1 MGLQVC
7 YRYLMRRG
15 AFVCL
20 LACVAAAMLPP
31 SVTARVLT
39 DHIGRRV
46 EVPDQPRRI
55 VSLAPNLTETLFAL
69 GLGDRVVGVSDFC
82 DFPPEARSKPKVG
95 GVINPSVEAVVSL
108 KPDLV
113 LISREGNRRETM
125 MALERLRISVFAVS
139 AERLGDVFRLIR
151 DVAATAGVA
160 ARGEALADRLEQQA
174 AEIEAAV
181 RPYQPRRVVLLVWL
195 HPIISVGRGSFLDD
209 LLRRTGAVS
218 ISAGSAQPWP
228 HLSVEQVV
236 RSNPEFLLVPRSPGF
251 APTREQLL
259 GLPGW
264 RELPAVQ
271 QGRIIYLPWEVE
283 RPGPRLVEMQRR
295 LAGALHPEAFAP
307 KP

>member
-1 MGLQVC
+1 
-7 YRYLMRRG
+7 
-15 AFVCL
+15 
-20 LACVAAAMLPP
+20 MLPP
-31 SVTARVLT
+31 SVVARVLT

-55 VSLAPNLTETLFAL
+55 VSLAPSLTETLFAL
-69 GLGDRVVGVSDFC
+69 GLGNRVVGVTDFC
-82 DFPPEARSKPKVG
+82 DFPSEATSKPKVG
-95 GVINPSVEAVVSL
+95 GVINPSVEMVVSL

-125 MALERLRISVFAVS
+125 TALERLRIPVFAVS

-151 DVAATAGVA
+151 DVAAIAGVA
-160 ARGEALADRLEQQA
+160 ARGEALADRLERQA

-181 RPYQPRRVVLLVWL
+181 RPYPPRRVVLLVWL
-195 HPIISVGRGSFLDD
+195 HPIVSVGHGSFLDD

-218 ISAGSAQPWP
+218 ISADTAQPWP
-228 HLSVEQVV
+228 RLSVEQVV

-259 GLPGW
+259 RLPGW

-271 QGRIIYLPWEVE
+271 EGRIIYVPWDVE
-283 RPGPRLVEMQRR
+283 RPGPRLVETQQLIAR
-295 LAGALHPEAFAP
+295 ALHPEAFAT

>member
-1 MGLQVC
+1 
-7 YRYLMRRG
+7 
-15 AFVCL
+15 
-20 LACVAAAMLPP
+20 MLPP
-31 SVTARVLT
+31 RVAARVLT

-46 EVPDQPRRI
+46 EVPDQPQRI
-55 VSLAPNLTETLFAL
+55 VSLAPSLTETLFAL
-69 GLGDRVVGVSDFC
+69 GLGDRVVGVTDFC
-82 DFPPEARSKPKVG
+82 DFPPEASSKPKVG
-95 GVINPSVEAVVSL
+95 GVINPSVEVVVSL

-125 MALERLRISVFAVS
+125 TALERLRISVFAVS
-139 AERLGDVFRLIR
+139 AERLGDIFRLIR
-151 DVAATAGVA
+151 DVAAIAGVA
-160 ARGEALADRLEQQA
+160 ARGEALANRLEQQA

-181 RPYQPRRVVLLVWL
+181 RPHRPRRVVLLVWL
-195 HPIISVGRGSFLDD
+195 HPIVSVGRGSFLDD

-218 ISAGSAQPWP
+218 VSAGTTRPWP
-228 HLSVEQVV
+228 RISVEEIV

-259 GLPGW
+259 RLPGW

-283 RPGPRLVEMQRR
+283 RPGPRLVEFQRIIAR
-295 LAGALHPEAFAP
+295 ALHPEAFAT

>member
-1 MGLQVC
+1 
-7 YRYLMRRG
+7 
-15 AFVCL
+15 
-20 LACVAAAMLPP
+20 MLPP
-31 SVTARVLT
+31 GVAARVLT

-46 EVPDQPRRI
+46 EVPDQPQRI
-55 VSLAPNLTETLFAL
+55 VSLAPSLTETLFAL
-69 GLGDRVVGVSDFC
+69 GLGDRVVGVTNFC
-82 DFPPEARSKPKVG
+82 DFPPEAGSKPKVG
-95 GVINPSVEAVVSL
+95 GVINPSVEVVVSL

-125 MALERLRISVFAVS
+125 TALARLGISVFAVS
-139 AERLGDVFRLIR
+139 AERLGDIFRLIR
-151 DVAATAGVA
+151 DVAAIAGVA

-181 RPYQPRRVVLLVWL
+181 RPHRPRRVVLLVWL
-195 HPIISVGRGSFLDD
+195 HPIVSVGRGSFLDD

-218 ISAGSAQPWP
+218 VSAGTTRPWP
-228 HLSVEQVV
+228 RLSVEEIV

-259 GLPGW
+259 RLPGW
-264 RELPAVQ
+264 RQLPAVQ

-283 RPGPRLVEMQRR
+283 RPGPRLVEIQQM
-295 LAGALHPEAFAP
+295 LARALHPEAFAT

>member
-1 MGLQVC
+1 
-7 YRYLMRRG
+7 
-15 AFVCL
+15 
-20 LACVAAAMLPP
+20 MLPP
-31 SVTARVLT
+31 SVAARVLT

-46 EVPDQPRRI
+46 EVPDQPQRI
-55 VSLAPNLTETLFAL
+55 VSLAPSLTETLFAL
-69 GLGDRVVGVSDFC
+69 GLGDRVVGVTNFC
-82 DFPPEARSKPKVG
+82 DFPPEASSKPKVG
-95 GVINPSVEAVVSL
+95 GVINPSVEVVVSL

-125 MALERLRISVFAVS
+125 TALERLGISVFAVS
-139 AERLGDVFRLIR
+139 AERLGDIFRLIR
-151 DVAATAGVA
+151 DVAAIAGVA

-181 RPYQPRRVVLLVWL
+181 RPHRPRRVVLLVWL
-195 HPIISVGRGSFLDD
+195 HPIVSVGRGSFLDD

-218 ISAGSAQPWP
+218 VSAGTTRPWP
-228 HLSVEQVV
+228 RLSVEEIV

-259 GLPGW
+259 RLPGW
-264 RELPAVQ
+264 RQLPAVQ

-283 RPGPRLVEMQRR
+283 RPGPRLVEIQQM
-295 LAGALHPEAFAP
+295 LASALHPEAFAT